1 MIQDIHLKMTES
13 TTCTLKHSILLG
25 RFRDYS
31 PLRHIAVL
39 VHDGLAY
46 TTCLLHR
53 FQPSNNGRYMIV
65 HRQSNRVLTSSSIT
79 SPGTLNLADR
89 NNSLSQ
95 QGDWRLLYNSQQCNR
110 TILGWR
116 WKCKYCNSK
125 RYHYGWNFSYVV
137 YTCGHAPVHLCRLR
151 RVNVI
156 AYIAP

>member
-1 MIQDIHLKMTES
+1 MQNFPCMHGLWYVIGQMIQDIHLKMTES

-95 QGDWRLLYNSQQCNR
+95 QWIFREIGGYYTIANNATGLYLDGDGSVS
-110 TILGWR
+110 TATAKGIIMAEIL
-116 WKCKYCNSK
+116 
-125 RYHYGWNFSYVV
+125 
-137 YTCGHAPVHLCRLR
+137 
-151 RVNVI
+151 VI
-156 AYIAP
+156 